1 MIFDVRN
8 HGALGDGSN
17 KDTHAIQKAIDA
29 CHRAGGGTVLV
40 PPGTYLTGTLFIKSG
55 VELHLTAG
63 ATLLGSPDRADYD
76 NSQNA
81 EHDCGLSDERVGNE
95 HLIYARGA
103 RQIAITG
110 RGAIDGNGRAFVNI
124 SKPNES
130 GREKSVPGWRPGQ
143 MVTLFDCQ
151 DVLIRDVL
159 LRDSPYWT
167 VWPHGC
173 DRLTIERITILNE
186 RHTPNGDGI
195 NPDCCRN
202 VHISD
207 CHIEAGDDCIA
218 IRSDDYRL
226 GSPGRACENVTVTN
240 CTLSTP
246 KCGVRLGYAGDGP
259 IRNCTFSNL
268 VMTNTR
274 TGINILVP
282 RDYRPQE
289 HFVVEHGPAIENVT
303 FSNLVMDTRLAVYM
317 WIGHDAAR
325 PGCIRNI
332 QISDVIATTER
343 GCYLGGS
350 PTMPIEQVRLANWR
364 LTVRGEMDDQFA
376 KEVPFPYP
384 VYGRWDTRGV
394 PHAFFC
400 RHLRDA
406 SFANVCV
413 DWGQATGSWRSAM
426 RAEHVDGIDIS
437 HCTLGAAPG
446 ATDAPALDFQDV
458 QRASIRGCRV
468 RPRSSVF
475 LRLGGPAT
483 GQNTAVGNDLT
494 GADRSFEPDKPDS
507 RALREWANLL

>member
-1 MIFDVRN
+1 MVFDARD
-8 HGALGDGSN
+8 HGAVGDGSH
-17 KDTHAIQKAIDA
+17 KDTRAIQAAIDA
-29 CHRAGGGTVLV
+29 CHQAGGATVLV

-76 NSQNA
+76 TSQNA

-103 RQIAITG
+103 RHIAITG
-110 RGAIDGNGRAFVNI
+110 RGAIDGNGRAFVNT
-124 SKPNES
+124 SKSGES
-130 GREKSVPGWRPGQ
+130 GREKTVPGWRPGQ
-143 MVTLFDCQ
+143 MVTLFDCR
-151 DVLIRDVL
+151 DVLIRGVL

-173 DRLTIERITILNE
+173 DRLAIERITILND

-195 NPDCCRN
+195 NPDCCRD

-226 GSPGRACENVTVTN
+226 GCPGRPCENVTVTN
-240 CTLSTP
+240 CTLSTR

-274 TGINILVP
+274 TGINVLVP
-282 RDYRPQE
+282 RDYRPHE

-303 FSNLVMDTRLAVYM
+303 FSNIVMDTKLALYL
-317 WIGHDAAR
+317 WIGDDAAA

-332 QISDVIATTER
+332 SINNVIATTQR
-343 GCYLGGS
+343 GCYIGGS
-350 PTMPIEQVRLANWR
+350 RSIPVEMIRLSNWH
-364 LTVRGEMDDQFA
+364 LTVNGQMDDALGA
-376 KEVPFPYP
+376 KVPYPYP

-400 RHLRDA
+400 RHVRDA
-406 SFANVCV
+406 AFDNVCV
-413 DWGQATGSWRSAM
+413 DWGQVTGSWRSAL
-426 RAEHVDGIDIS
+426 RVEHADGIDVTHSI
-437 HCTLGAAPG
+437 LGAAPG
-446 ATDAPALDFQDV
+446 AADAPALDFRDV
-458 QRASIRGCRV
+458 QRAGIRGCRV

-475 LRLGGPAT
+475 LRLDGPAT
-483 GQNTAVGNDLT
+483 RQNTAVGNDLT
-494 GADRSFEPDKPDS
+494 GADRPFDPAAPDPGV
-507 RALREWANLL
+507 LRERANMS